1 MTTQLLYAGIPLA
14 AAALPWLY
22 EKARRFTAWMLAIA
36 AAMVTV
42 AIPVWIATLA
52 AITATKRGAIVFLV
66 VLAVFTWCFYMEAI
80 RRPGGGVIARFMA
93 AVRRRAPKGGKNHY
107 HRIRTMVV
115 AAGFGTCSVVAYAE
129 ARRLLHVASKTPAVA
144 VQGFGAAAAQI
155 RSGKAAKAL
164 PPAQVHH
171 VLMYGLLAFAV
182 LTVLLTLIERKR
194 KGKPASGRK
203 RAEGKGRSKGK
214 SPRAITAGD

>member
-1 MTTQLLYAGIPLA
+1 MNTQLLYAGIPLA

-42 AIPVWIATLA
+42 AVPVWVATLA
-52 AITATKRGAIVFLV
+52 AATATKKGAIIFLI
-66 VLAVFTWCFYMEAI
+66 VLAVFAWCFWMEAI
-80 RRPGGGVIARFMA
+80 RRPGGGVVSRFMGA
-93 AVRRRAPKGGKNHY
+93 LRRRAPKGGKNHY

-164 PPAQVHH
+164 PPAEVHH
-171 VLMYGLLAFAV
+171 VLLYALLAFAV
-182 LTVLLTLIERKR
+182 FALLLMLIKR
-194 KGKPASGRK
+194 KPKSKQPPGRK
-203 RAEGKGRSKGK
+203 RAEGKGAGKGK
-214 SPRAITAGD
+214 GPRAITAGD

>member
-1 MTTQLLYAGIPLA
+1 MNTQLLYAGIPLA

-66 VLAVFTWCFYMEAI
+66 VLAVFTWCFCMEAI

-144 VQGFGAAAAQI
+144 VQGFGASSAWI

-164 PPAQVHH
+164 PPAEVHH
-171 VLMYGLLAFAV
+171 VLLYALLAFAA
-182 LTVLLTLIERKR
+182 LAVLLMLAKWKPKPGRRKR
-194 KGKPASGRK
+194 TA
-203 RAEGKGRSKGK
+203 GKGRSKGK